1 MPPAFAGAEIDGDDP
16 VASFRGGIGHVGYAL
31 AGRTGYVRAQ
41 VEADVIDIAVRV
53 DDVWR
58 KNDGLK
64 SLVGCQV
71 NTDKL
76 GTALQRAIS

>member
-1 MPPAFAGAEIDGDDP
+1 MSPAFAGAEVDGDDP

-31 AGRTGYVRAQ
+31 AGGAGYVRTQ
-41 VEADVIDIAVRV
+41 VEADVIDIAIWV
-53 DDVWR
+53 DNVWR
-58 KNDGLK
+58 KHDGLE